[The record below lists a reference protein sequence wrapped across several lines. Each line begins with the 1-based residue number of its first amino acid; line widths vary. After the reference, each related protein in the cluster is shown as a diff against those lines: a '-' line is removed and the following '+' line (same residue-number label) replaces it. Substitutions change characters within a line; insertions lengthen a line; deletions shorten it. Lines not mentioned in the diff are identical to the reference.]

1 MTIEI
6 HSVDE
11 LVAIIDKLSS
21 VPNVQEVRRIA

>member
-11 LVAIIDKLSS
+11 LVTIIDKLSS